1 MRAERDQKDF
11 GFHPPKQQ
19 DMRAQ
24 FNGRALTTDGGGLL
38 LRENQGNPGLAPCKP
53 LQSCSVDQGKNS
65 RQLPFVSVVMPVR
78 NEADWIVR
86 SVSAVLRQ
94 DYSRELMEI
103 IIADGQSIDGT
114 REKIHML
121 SGEDSRIRLID
132 NPGKIVPTGLNACLR
147 VAKGDV
153 IIRVDGH
160 CEIECDYI
168 SRCVE
173 HLRVREVQVVGGPL
187 DTIGVT
193 QLAKTV
199 AIAMSSPFGVGNSSF
214 RTRKNATMLVDT
226 VAFPAYTRAAIDDAG
241 PFDEELVRNQD
252 DEYNFRLRK
261 RGAKILLASDVRA
274 RYYARSSF
282 RSLWNQFFQYGYW
295 KVRVMQKHA
304 LQMSARHFV
313 TPIFALTL
321 ITTAVLAPFNSIM
334 RSLFWATFSSYAIAN
349 LAASLIAAKA
359 KGWPHVKKLPLTF
372 AILHLGYGI
381 GFLKGVVWFILIS
394 RLAPDRH

>member
-1 MRAERDQKDF
+1 MPAECNQKDF
-11 GFHPPKQQ
+11 GFHPLRQREI
-19 DMRAQ
+19 RAQ
-24 FNGRALTTDGGGLL
+24 LDCRALTTVGGGLL
-38 LRENQGNPGLAPCKP
+38 LRENQHNANVSPCEP
-53 LQSCSVDQGKNS
+53 LESYSVDQSKTS
-65 RQLPFVSVVMPVR
+65 PRLPFVSVVMPVR

-86 SVSAVLRQ
+86 SVSAVLTQ
-94 DYSRELMEI
+94 DYPRELMEI
-103 IIADGQSIDGT
+103 IVADGQSIDGT
-114 REKIHML
+114 REKIQAL
-121 SGEDSRIRLID
+121 SAEDSRVRLID
-132 NPGKIVPTGLNACLR
+132 NPGKIAPTGLNACLR
-147 VAKGDV
+147 VAKGEV
-153 IIRVDGH
+153 VIRVDGH
-160 CEIECDYI
+160 CEIESDYA
-168 SRCVE
+168 SRCVQ
-173 HLRVREVQVVGGPL
+173 HLRVAKVQVVGGPL
-187 DTIGVT
+187 DTIGET
-193 QLAKTV
+193 QLARTV

-214 RTRKNATMLVDT
+214 RTRKNATMLTDT

-252 DEYNFRLRK
+252 DEYHFRLRK

-304 LQMSARHFV
+304 LQMSVRHFV

-321 ITTAVLAPFNSIM
+321 ITTAVLAPFNSVM
-334 RSLFWATFSSYAIAN
+334 RALFWATVSSYAIAN

-381 GFLKGVVWFILIS
+381 GFLKGIVRFILIP